1 MFDIFSKLRDLI
13 EPQARWQTL
22 LLLIMVLLMAL
33 LETAGVASIM
43 PFVAVLADPS
53 VVESN
58 WYLSTA
64 YEQLGF
70 SSVHNFLLFLGAIV
84 FLVVIGSTAFRALT
98 SWGMVRFSSMRSY
111 TLSRRLFEGY
121 LDRPYA
127 WFLGRHSADLGKTML
142 AEVGEVV
149 GGALLPAMQL
159 IAHSV
164 VCLFVVTLLLIVDP
178 LLAIIVSVV
187 LGGSYAVTLWLSR
200 KYLARIGA
208 ERLSANRQRFR
219 ITQEAL
225 AGIKDV
231 KIMGLEQTMLRRF
244 EKPSLR
250 FVQRS
255 AASKLMMQM
264 PQYALQAIALSGILL
279 IVQYQLVMHDGLGQS
294 LPLIAVYA
302 FAGYRLIPAFQ
313 RVYASVS
320 NLRFS
325 KPALDLLH
333 RELLK
338 PATGL
343 ARKTEHIRVDKSD
356 ALSLQ
361 HCLQM
366 REVSYVYPGAS
377 LPALD
382 GVNLSIPSRSTVGF
396 VGKTGAGKTTA
407 VDLILGLL
415 EPKSGQLLVDG
426 IAIDDDNRRAW
437 QRCLGYVPQ
446 SIFLADDTVSANIA
460 FGVPQSQIDA
470 AAVERAARLA
480 NLHKFVEEELEYGY
494 ETLIGERGMRL
505 SGGQRQRVGIARALY
520 RDPEVLIMDEATS
533 ALDNLTER
541 GVMDAVRNLEHR
553 KTIVLIA
560 HRLTTVERCDTIY
573 LFEGGRIIASGNY
586 AQLVDRSEQFRA
598 MVVASVN

>member
-1 MFDIFSKLRDLI
+1 
-13 EPQARWQTL
+13 
-22 LLLIMVLLMAL
+22 
-33 LETAGVASIM
+33 
-43 PFVAVLADPS
+43 
-53 VVESN
+53 
-58 WYLSTA
+58 
-64 YEQLGF
+64 
-70 SSVHNFLLFLGAIV
+70 
-84 FLVVIGSTAFRALT
+84 
-98 SWGMVRFSSMRSY
+98 
-111 TLSRRLFEGY
+111 
-121 LDRPYA
+121 
-127 WFLGRHSADLGKTML
+127 
-142 AEVGEVV
+142 
-149 GGALLPAMQL
+149 
-159 IAHSV
+159 
-164 VCLFVVTLLLIVDP
+164 
-178 LLAIIVSVV
+178 
-187 LGGSYAVTLWLSR
+187 
-200 KYLARIGA
+200 
-208 ERLSANRQRFR
+208 
-219 ITQEAL
+219 
-225 AGIKDV
+225 
-231 KIMGLEQTMLRRF
+231 
-244 EKPSLR
+244 
-250 FVQRS
+250 
-255 AASKLMMQM
+255 
-264 PQYALQAIALSGILL
+264 
-279 IVQYQLVMHDGLGQS
+279 
-294 LPLIAVYA
+294 
-302 FAGYRLIPAFQ
+302 
-313 RVYASVS
+313 
-320 NLRFS
+320 
-325 KPALDLLH
+325 
-333 RELLK
+333 
-338 PATGL
+338 
-343 ARKTEHIRVDKSD
+343 VDKSD